1 MSIDVRNRLRL
12 AVAALA
18 LVLLALTL
26 QASRADANTP
36 ILHYSTLPSTSQAGG
51 HPDVAVSLKLAN
63 RLVQESESLC
73 NCEDA
78 KDATVHFPPGLI
90 GNPSAT
96 PKCSIADFSADDC
109 PIDSQIGMTF
119 VITGPG
125 IPLQFLSAIYNLVP
139 PPGVAGLTG
148 FKLSFFDS
156 AQFTVLSSRT
166 DSDYGLDAKAISIF
180 HGSGTP
186 LWVFKELLWG
196 VPADP
201 SHNALRINLN
211 EGNIFAGGS
220 TLFGEEFCDADGA
233 PSGDDPRTMVK
244 ACGGGNPAPSNSPL
258 TPFLQN
264 PTSCEEPL
272 ETTFDVL
279 SYDGETTHA
288 AASWPQATGCNQ
300 LSFNPSLYA
309 QPTTKQTDSASGID
323 VNLSVPQQLSP
334 TVPSPSELKA
344 ATVNLPAGFS
354 INSNAVDGKTS
365 CSDAQANFGTR
376 IAAECPEFAKVGS
389 LELLSSA
396 LPGPL
401 PGFVYLGSP
410 LPGNRYRLFLVADG
424 FATHVKLAGTVT
436 PDPVTGQLT
445 IDFPSL
451 PQTPLTAFNMHFF
464 GSERG
469 ALATPT
475 KCGTY
480 AVQSTFV
487 PWDSRLEQQTS
498 SQFFTLDSGP
508 GGAPCPQ
515 GARRFEPTFKAASTG
530 NTAGARTPF
539 ALELARPDG
548 DQNLAGLTVTAPPG
562 LTASLR
568 GVPYC
573 PEPAIAKL
581 SDPGYTGL
589 SELAA
594 SSCPSASL
602 IGTATAGAGAGSRPL
617 HVQGKVYL
625 AGPYKGS
632 PISIVVVVPAVSG
645 PYDLGNVAVRAA
657 IQVDPETAQVTAISD
672 PLPQILEGVPL
683 RLRSL
688 QVSLDRPEFAINPT
702 NCDAFAVSGTLFGN
716 EGGRVTRSDPYQVGN
731 CASLPYQ
738 PSLSMEL
745 SGGLLRLGHP
755 AIHAVLKTNPG
766 EANSRRVSVTL
777 PQGQQLDN
785 NHIGTVCT
793 RVDFAAK
800 RCPVDS
806 LVGKAEVTTP
816 LLDRPLSGPIYLR
829 TSNHELPDLA
839 LDLTGQFSITALGRV
854 DSVHARLR
862 TVFETIPDVPVS
874 RIDVMLMGG
883 RKGLVVN
890 GKSLCDGPRFATVK
904 MTGQNG
910 ASLMSKSRLR
920 ANCRKAERRKRSS
933 RRGGGK

>member
-1 MSIDVRNRLRL
+1 MSISMRNRLL
-12 AVAALA
+12 SAAAAFVL
-18 LVLLALTL
+18 LLLALAF

-51 HPDVAVSLKLAN
+51 HPDVAISFKVAN
-63 RLVQESESLC
+63 RLVQESQSLC

-78 KDATVHFPPGLI
+78 RDATVHFPPGLI

-96 PKCSIADFSADDC
+96 PKCTIADFSADDC
-109 PIDSQIGMTF
+109 PIDSQVGITF
-119 VITGPG
+119 VTTGPG
-125 IPLQFLSAIYNLVP
+125 IPIQFLSAVYNLVP

-166 DSDYGLDAKAISIF
+166 DSDYGLDATATSIF

-186 LWVFKELLWG
+186 LWIFKQLLWG

-211 EGNIFAGGS
+211 EGNVFAGGS
-220 TLFGEEFCDADGA
+220 TLFGEEFCDAEGA

-279 SYDGETTHA
+279 SYDGETTHT

-309 QPTTKQTDSASGID
+309 QPTTRQTDSASGID

-344 ATVNLPAGFS
+344 ATVTLPAGFS

-365 CSDAQANFGTR
+365 CSDAEANFGTR

-436 PDPVTGQLT
+436 PDPETGRLT
-445 IDFPSL
+445 ISFPSL

-475 KCGTY
+475 KCGKY

-487 PWDSRLEQQTS
+487 PWDSRLEPQTS

-515 GARRFEPTFKAASTG
+515 GARKFEPTFKAASTG
-530 NTAGARTPF
+530 NTAGARSPI
-539 ALELARPDG
+539 RPRSSRERRRSEPDRADG
-548 DQNLAGLTVTAPPG
+548 DRAAWFDRLASRRSRTARSPRSRSSRDSSYP
-562 LTASLR
+562 
-568 GVPYC
+568 
-573 PEPAIAKL
+573 
-581 SDPGYTGL
+581 GL

-594 SSCPSASL
+594 SSCPAASL

-617 HVQGKVYL
+617 HVPGKVYL

-632 PISIVVVVPAVSG
+632 PVSIVVVVPAVSG

-657 IQVDPETAQVTAISD
+657 IHIDPETAQVTATSD

-683 RLRSL
+683 RLRSI
-688 QVSLDRPEFAINPT
+688 QVNLDRPDFAINPT
-702 NCDAFAVSGTLFGN
+702 NCDSFAVSGTLFGN
-716 EGGRVTRSDPYQVGN
+716 EGGRVTRTDPYQVGN
-731 CASLPYQ
+731 CAQ
-738 PSLSMEL
+738 PAVQAEPDDESKRRIEATGP
-745 SGGLLRLGHP
+745 SGDPRSTQLERRRSEQQACVRHPSPRAATRQQPHRHRLH
-755 AIHAVLKTNPG
+755 
-766 EANSRRVSVTL
+766 ESRFRREKVSGRL
-777 PQGQQLDN
+777 AGRQGGSD
-785 NHIGTVCT
+785 H
-793 RVDFAAK
+793 
-800 RCPVDS
+800 
-806 LVGKAEVTTP
+806 TP
-816 LLDRPLSGPIYLR
+816 SRPP
-829 TSNHELPDLA
+829 T
-839 LDLTGQFSITALGRV
+839 
-854 DSVHARLR
+854 
-862 TVFETIPDVPVS
+862 
-874 RIDVMLMGG
+874 
-883 RKGLVVN
+883 
-890 GKSLCDGPRFATVK
+890 
-904 MTGQNG
+904 
-910 ASLMSKSRLR
+910 LR
-920 ANCRKAERRKRSS
+920 ARSTFAPRAMS
-933 RRGGGK
+933 CPIWHST